1 LLTTSS
7 HARTRTGRAA
17 RAVRDV
23 LFGLACVLAV
33 IGFALAALTA
43 RVEGP
48 SMGPTLREG
57 DLLLVNKFPVGQGP
71 LRRGDIVL
79 LRLGNANAVKRVIG
93 LPGDELQVDHGQVLL
108 KPAGVGGWRGLNEPY
123 VRGAWTVDSY
133 CCDITGRATR
143 TGFAE
148 PLSIPS
154 GRYFVLGDNRN
165 DSYDSRVFGLVP
177 QDWIAGRVVLR

>member
-1 LLTTSS
+1 
-7 HARTRTGRAA
+7 
-17 RAVRDV
+17 V

-48 SMGPTLREG
+48 SMGPTLRED

-93 LPGDELQVDHGQVLL
+93 MPGDELEIDHGQVLV
-108 KPAGVGGWRGLNEPY
+108 KPAGVGSWRGLSEPY
-123 VRGAWTVDSY
+123 ARGGWTVANY

-148 PLSIPS
+148 SLSIPS

-177 QDWIAGRVVLR
+177 QDWIAGRVLLRYWPFDRASHVGERGPSVRS